1 MGSYSSDHVLKTDYV
16 LKKETGLG
24 RGCISILLDSYGR
37 LADFVVS
44 ES

>member
-1 MGSYSSDHVLKTDYV
+1 MGSYIDDHSLG
-16 LKKETGLG
+16 KKTGLG
-24 RGCISILLDSYGR
+24 RGCRSILLDSYGR